1 MTIRQIIDIVI
12 GGIMILL
19 IATIIILSCVID
31 NLNKKNI
38 ILKQEKN
45 YLSQTIQDMKSENK
59 KQAEIYAEKDR
70 LLIKVKKSNFLQE
83 YLEIWKEIN
92 DSIK

>member
-1 MTIRQIIDIVI
+1 MSVRQIIDIVI

-19 IATIIILSCVID
+19 ITTIIILSCVID

-70 LLIKVKKSNFLQE
+70 LLIKVKKSNSLQE